1 MSLPPLPPQL
11 ESLGRRPFS
20 FYPPVLNIEHN
31 EWHYQK
37 ASWSEILVVNSK
49 TSQEVWV
56 PRRFLGEVSRVDEP
70 IMIVGLKRE
79 LEYKA
84 GALYPHERRVIE
96 MPKAVNDYARPG
108 ILEQEPPSPASVVG
122 IRLDD
127 AESRIG
133 KLIAVALVVG
143 IVGCVVV
150 VSLFR
155 GRQSGKNVQ
164 YVGIEQQS
172 LGLNWQDDYG
182 GVIRKLGQPAADR
195 FKNDQGSLQYRLL
208 HYPEKKL
215 FVILMGQDRDKA
227 RYIGSMDEDWRIVDS
242 ADLPHSGNTRAMLGR
257 IPRF

>member
-1 MSLPPLPPQL
+1 M
-11 ESLGRRPFS
+11 GRRPFS

-49 TSQEVWV
+49 SGQEVWV
-56 PRRFLGEVSRVDEP
+56 PRSFLGEVSRIDEP
-70 IMIVGLKRE
+70 VMIVGLKRE

-96 MPKAVNDYARPG
+96 MPKAVNDFARAAVPA
-108 ILEQEPPSPASVVG
+108 QEPPSPRGVVG
-122 IRLDD
+122 IRLDND

-133 KLIAVALVVG
+133 KLIAMALVGG
-143 IVGCVVV
+143 IIVCVII

-155 GRQSGKNVQ
+155 GRQSGKDIQ
-164 YVGIEQQS
+164 YIAVEQQA

-182 GVIRKLGQPAADR
+182 SVIRKLGHPATDR
-195 FKNDQGSLQYRLL
+195 WKADQGSIQYRLL
-208 HYPEKKL
+208 HYPDRKV

-227 RYIGSMDEDWRIVDS
+227 RYIGSMDDTWRIVDS
-242 ADLPHSGNTRAMLGR
+242 VELPHAGNTRSMLAR